1 MSDLEKIEV
10 VLNEIQNAYGLTDSV
25 KNILKD
31 NIIKRASMYN
41 DITPNINGEEAS
53 IIINP
58 SSIIDI
64 FLNRLVNNI
73 REYKISNTYIPSSQ
87 LTNKGDYADLKQT
100 LTVENFNAI
109 RESIKDKF
117 DSRGIQISNE
127 RLNICVRKVFNHE
140 IGHALQHSFK
150 GNDGLFN
157 NNYNIVVSNLS
168 RKYPN
173 IFKMPD
179 KSAIQK
185 IHGGVKANGNN
196 NYSRF
201 LEGNKLLDEI
211 FNESEALEISNMK
224 DAQVSYNMKFGNKKI
239 YNYDS
244 SNYKITSYGIMMKII
259 MGKTKTY
266 RAMYEDSAIIYDF
279 FDQFKDISKEVFKT
293 DDTTMPMQAILNGLD
308 KIRNDSNMDVA
319 NDLDLF
325 FTKCLEK
332 RVYHDLRNPNMTV
345 QEIDRITDYI
355 ETFENQMIKSPNNNL
370 QQEVIINSLKE
381 LVKKRNN
388 EINRENSIEENII
401 DNTQNTI
408 NIGNSEQKENLDDY
422 KYCLEQIENIINLR
436 RHKKD
441 YSDEEKRKL
450 TGKIFYYEG
459 YMINGLKNEK
469 DIEVVL
475 EDVVSKFDGDAFEKR
490 IQSDILRDL
499 QEKYQKDFSVKSKLE
514 EKTQLE
520 QFLGELRRE
529 VNDIQQKYRKMFFT
543 EYDSDEQDVLMRR
556 ISNIGS
562 SLYSLRDLTSNNK
575 ELEIISSLE
584 ELING
589 ELIKM
594 NTIKNQAEAAVKILG

>member
-41 DITPNINGEEAS
+41 GITPNINGEEAS

-73 REYKISNTYIPSSQ
+73 REYKIGNTYIPSSQ

-157 NNYNIVVSNLS
+157 NNYNMVVSSLA

-179 KSAIQK
+179 KLAIKK
-185 IHGGVKANGNN
+185 IHGGVKANDNS

-211 FNESEALEISNMK
+211 FNESEAMEISNMK

-266 RAMYEDSAIIYDF
+266 RAMYEDSAVIYDF
-279 FDQFKDISKEVFKT
+279 FNQFKDISKEVFKT

-308 KIRNDSNMDVA
+308 KVRNDSNMDVA

-332 RVYHDLRNPNMTV
+332 RVHHDLRNPNMSV

-381 LVKKRNN
+381 LVKKQNN

-436 RHKKD
+436 RRKKD

-475 EDVVSKFDGDAFEKR
+475 EEVVSKFDGDAFEKK

-499 QEKYQKDFSVKSKLE
+499 QEKYQKDFSEKSKLE

-520 QFLGELRRE
+520 KFLGELRRE

-543 EYDSDEQDVLMRR
+543 EYDSDEQDVLIRR

-562 SLYSLRDLTSNNK
+562 SLYSLRVLTSNNK

>member
-41 DITPNINGEEAS
+41 GITPNINGEEAS

-73 REYKISNTYIPSSQ
+73 REYKIGNTYIPSSQ

-157 NNYNIVVSNLS
+157 NNYNMVVSSLA

-179 KSAIQK
+179 KLAIKK
-185 IHGGVKANGNN
+185 IHGGVKANDNS

-211 FNESEALEISNMK
+211 FNESEAMEISNMK

-266 RAMYEDSAIIYDF
+266 RAMYEDSAVIYDF
-279 FDQFKDISKEVFKT
+279 FDQFKDTSKEVFKT
-293 DDTTMPMQAILNGLD
+293 NDTTMPMQAILNGLD

-332 RVYHDLRNPNMTV
+332 RVHHDLRNPNMSV

-381 LVKKRNN
+381 LVKKQNN

-436 RHKKD
+436 RRKKD

-475 EDVVSKFDGDAFEKR
+475 EEVVSKFDGDAFEKK

-543 EYDSDEQDVLMRR
+543 EYDSDEQDVLIRR